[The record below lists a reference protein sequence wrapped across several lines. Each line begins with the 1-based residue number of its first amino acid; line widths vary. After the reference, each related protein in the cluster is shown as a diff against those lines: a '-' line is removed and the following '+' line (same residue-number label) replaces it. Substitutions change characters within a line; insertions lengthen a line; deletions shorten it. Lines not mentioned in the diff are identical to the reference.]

1 METPARTFAK
11 AVTWQ
16 VVGFLAMTL
25 IGYLVTGSVAE
36 GGVVAAVGAASGFVS
51 YFLHERVWA
60 RIGWGL
66 AAARSTRPTTTPP
79 APRARP

>member
-60 RIGWGL
+60 RIGWGV
-66 AAARSTRPTTTPP
+66 AAAASSTNPP
-79 APRARP
+79 ATRARP